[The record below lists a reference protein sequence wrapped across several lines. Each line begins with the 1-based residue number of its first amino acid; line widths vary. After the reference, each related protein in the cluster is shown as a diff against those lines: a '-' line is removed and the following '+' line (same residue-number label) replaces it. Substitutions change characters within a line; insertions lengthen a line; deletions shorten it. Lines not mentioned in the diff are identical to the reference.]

1 MYRWTFKL
9 KNLKRISKRD
19 IAFWLFLTS
28 LMIFIFIQ
36 AFFIPK
42 YHVLDPIYEKSIII
56 EQIKIDRFHKRAI
69 LYADGQSY
77 YMSYSSHHEKNS
89 IQKFRADL
97 ESGKLSVGDTADIK
111 FISADD
117 IAFNFILNKK
127 RIVDFRTDSEIYY
140 TLDIQK
146 KVLAESK
153 IVMMIVFFLFLMV
166 WLFFTFL
173 IIFSY
178 EIVKTQ
184 KTKKRKFTKKE

>member
-42 YHVLDPIYEKSIII
+42 YHVLDPIHEKSVVIDRI
-56 EQIKIDRFHKRAI
+56 EIDRFHKRVI
-69 LYADGQSY
+69 LYADEQSY
-77 YMSYSSHHEKNS
+77 YMSYSSHYETKS
-89 IQKFRADL
+89 IRKLRADL

-127 RIVDFRTDSEIYY
+127 RIVDFRTESEIYY

-153 IVMMIVFFLFLMV
+153 IVMIIVFFPFLLV
-166 WLFFTFL
+166 WLFFTLLPIFYYN
-173 IIFSY
+173 IIK
-178 EIVKTQ
+178 IQKQ
-184 KTKKRKFTKKE
+184 KTPPKKNN